1 VPNSPAAPGRVAVRH
16 PSAPGAVV
24 AARTSWRQDHARD
37 PLIVFQIYLA
47 LLIFSPS
54 IYIVPGLGAAGTPA
68 TIFGCVI
75 LILWAIGRTAN
86 PRGDVGH
93 TPMHWVVGLFGFAML
108 LSFCAAMLR
117 PLSATE
123 LASSLRGVLTLASG
137 AGVILFAADS
147 MRTRARLDAFLRFVV
162 LAAFLLATMGLI
174 QFISGVNFVELFH
187 IPGLVANDDLVGLYE
202 RSGFTRVAG
211 TAVHSIEFAAVVG
224 MALPVAAHLAVNATR
239 HRWWRW
245 TQFLVCLIALPLTV
259 SRSGAVALIV
269 GALFA
274 FGIARKRQ
282 RLLFLILLPFA
293 GLAFRLLVPG
303 MLGTIR
309 SLFTSAS
316 QDISITGRVGDYEAV
331 AQFFS
336 QSPWIGRGLST
347 FIPGIYRTLDNQ
359 FLATIV
365 ESGVIGL
372 AALALFLLA
381 PIVLSVRAA
390 LQVRTRYLRSQAL
403 SIAAGVTT
411 ALLLAFTFDEFGFQ
425 MAFGMVCLLLGAA
438 AGVWRV
444 SRAVA
449 IPQQQ
454 TPTTSAVLLNRR
466 ARTIV
471 AVAALA
477 IVAIGGVATL
487 SARGEFEAKGSVV
500 LRVLQSGDAN
510 VYDQKVEAPGLSDV
524 VRYVMDSRQ
533 ARADLASASVTDY
546 SVAVGTGSLAPLT
559 DVMGYGDLMWF
570 AARASTAG
578 SAKQNADL
586 VRSKLAA
593 EVGELQ
599 SNQAIPSDVTVRA
612 DSFTDTEVF
621 ETPVHRPAA
630 LLGVAA
636 LAGLGALLLGVA
648 LRGIAAM
655 RLEPM
660 PTSRKPER
668 SP

>member
-1 VPNSPAAPGRVAVRH
+1 MTAY
-16 PSAPGAVV
+16 
-24 AARTSWRQDHARD
+24 TSWRRDHARD

-47 LLIFSPS
+47 LLVFSPS

-75 LILWAIGRTAN
+75 FILWAIGRTAN
-86 PRGDVGH
+86 PRGDLGH
-93 TPMHWVVGLFGFAML
+93 TPMHWVVGLFSFAML

-117 PLSATE
+117 PLSAPE
-123 LASSLRGVLTLASG
+123 LASSLRGLLSLMSG

-147 MRTRARLDAFLRFVV
+147 MRTRARLDALLRFVV
-162 LAAFLLATMGLI
+162 LAAFLLATMGVI
-174 QFISGVNFVELFH
+174 QFISGVNFVDLFH

-202 RSGFTRVAG
+202 RSGFTRVAA
-211 TAVHSIEFAAVVG
+211 TATHSIEFAAVVG

-239 HRWWRW
+239 RRWWWW

-365 ESGVIGL
+365 ESGLIGL
-372 AALALFLLA
+372 AALLLFFLA

-390 LQVRTRYLRSQAL
+390 LTVRTRYLRSQAL
-403 SIAAGVTT
+403 SIAAGITT

-425 MAFGMVCLLLGAA
+425 MAFGMMCLLLGAA
-438 AGVWRV
+438 AGVWRI

-449 IPQQQ
+449 IPQQAS
-454 TPTTSAVLLNRR
+454 PTGPTVLLNRK

-471 AVAALA
+471 AIWALA
-477 IVAIGGVATL
+477 IVAIGGAATL

-510 VYDQKVEAPGLSDV
+510 VYDQKLEAPGLSDV

-533 ARADLASASVTDY
+533 TRAALASAAVNDY
-546 SVAVGTGSLAPLT
+546 SVAVGTGSLAPVT

-570 AARASTAG
+570 AARAGTPDA
-578 SAKQNADL
+578 ARQNADL
-586 VRSKLAA
+586 VRSKLTS

-599 SNQAIPSDVTVRA
+599 SNQEIPSGLTVRPYTFA
-612 DSFTDTEVF
+612 DIEVF
-621 ETPVHRPAA
+621 ETPVHKPAA

-636 LAGLGALLLGVA
+636 LAGLGALLLSIG
-648 LRGIAAM
+648 LRSITAM
-655 RLEPM
+655 RLDPL
-660 PTSRKPER
+660 PVSRKPDR